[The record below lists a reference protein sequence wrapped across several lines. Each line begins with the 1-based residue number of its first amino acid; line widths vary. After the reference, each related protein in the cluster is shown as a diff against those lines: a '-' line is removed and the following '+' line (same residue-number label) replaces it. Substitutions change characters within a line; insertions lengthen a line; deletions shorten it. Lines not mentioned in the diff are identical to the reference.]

1 MSEFV
6 FICIALLY
14 SQAAWLLGPKGCG
27 PNLLI
32 TRASQ
37 AAAQATISRSR
48 SNGSDNGVAA
58 WTGVSLFDVP
68 QSQVV
73 RAAKHVGASS
83 TRSRHPQGGSEASGS
98 GGARPDGAAHSV
110 DHHHPHA
117 HVEAIDGVSHLGSK
131 RWVDISLGSDLVG
144 RALTPESDIMGE
156 SSAETGTVSEAEG
169 DSQGLL
175 ARKEAGA
182 NDLEGKLPEGL
193 LEHVVASIESG
204 VIAGVDG
211 LAQPLGL

>member
-6 FICIALLY
+6 FIFIVLLY

-37 AAAQATISRSR
+37 AAAQATRSR
-48 SNGSDNGVAA
+48 SIPNGSDNGVAA

-73 RAAKHVGASS
+73 RAAKHAGASS

-117 HVEAIDGVSHLGSK
+117 HSEVCDGASPLGSK

-144 RALTPESDIMGE
+144 RALTPESDITGG
-156 SSAETGTVSEAEG
+156 SSAEAEG
-169 DSQGLL
+169 D
-175 ARKEAGA
+175 ARGTLEAGVEA
-182 NDLEGKLPEGL
+182 LAGKLPEGL

-204 VIAGVDG
+204 VIAGVDPG
-211 LAQPLGL
+211 LDQPLGL